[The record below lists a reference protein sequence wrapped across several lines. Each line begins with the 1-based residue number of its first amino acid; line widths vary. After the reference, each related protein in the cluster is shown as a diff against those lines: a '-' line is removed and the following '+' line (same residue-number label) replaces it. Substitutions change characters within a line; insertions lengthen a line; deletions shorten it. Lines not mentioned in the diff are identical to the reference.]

1 LTSRRMQPQRD
12 SDVLSQALKLVR
24 RHRRMTRAV
33 VAQGMQMALRT
44 YDRFE
49 AGGRSL
55 NLDYIHRFAA
65 ATRSDPHAI
74 VMAVAVGSP
83 ELALRCADNKLVTA
97 LTIGGQRFNALLGDD
112 IAGLEARPIILA
124 VCAMYDALLAESDR
138 QQAATRWLE
147 NGVTDLAQVRP
158 APGR

>member
-1 LTSRRMQPQRD
+1 MTSRRMQPQRD

-83 ELALRCADNKLVTA
+83 DAQ
-97 LTIGGQRFNALLGDD
+97 TISWS
-112 IAGLEARPIILA
+112 P
-124 VCAMYDALLAESDR
+124 
-138 QQAATRWLE
+138 
-147 NGVTDLAQVRP
+147 P
-158 APGR
+158 

>member
-1 LTSRRMQPQRD
+1 MQPQRD
-12 SDVLSQALKLVR
+12 NDVLSQALKLVR
-24 RHRRMTRAV
+24 RHRGMTAAAVARA
-33 VAQGMQMALRT
+33 MRMALRT
-44 YDRFE
+44 YQRFE

-55 NLDYIHRFAA
+55 NLDYIHRFAV
-65 ATRSDPHAI
+65 ATRSDPQAI
-74 VMAVAVGSP
+74 IMAVAIGSP
-83 ELALRCADNKLVTA
+83 DLAWRCADNKLITA

-138 QQAATRWLE
+138 QQAAARWLE

>member
-1 LTSRRMQPQRD
+1 MTSKRMQPQRD